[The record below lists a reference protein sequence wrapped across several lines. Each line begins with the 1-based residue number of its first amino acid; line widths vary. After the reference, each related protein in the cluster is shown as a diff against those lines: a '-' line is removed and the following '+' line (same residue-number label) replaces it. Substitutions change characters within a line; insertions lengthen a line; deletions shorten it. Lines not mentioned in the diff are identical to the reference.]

1 MDAKIRGIGKPRNTN
16 RYTQSGG
23 LLVQPKTNID
33 TMKNASELAPAAKIK
48 SIIPINTPFRSRFPV
63 FEVTESNLTFYFKL
77 LINSAD
83 LFNVSSESS
92 LCGVCPVSGIIN
104 LYAGPGT

>member
-83 LFNVSSESS
+83 LFNTSSAIF
-92 LCGVCPVSGIIN
+92 LCGVCPW
-104 LYAGPGT
+104 